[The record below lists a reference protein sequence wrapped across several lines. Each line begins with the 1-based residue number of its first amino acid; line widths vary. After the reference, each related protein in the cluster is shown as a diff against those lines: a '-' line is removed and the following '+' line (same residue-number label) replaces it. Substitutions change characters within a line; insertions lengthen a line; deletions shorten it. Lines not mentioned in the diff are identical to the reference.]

1 MQRNE
6 DALEKFRTTSATVRV
21 DNLNEFKEFIISNGG
36 KVLDDIKKVP
46 TGENMTMCHKD
57 GTIIEYVHHSR

>member
-1 MQRNE
+1 M
-6 DALEKFRTTSATVRV
+6 
-21 DNLNEFKEFIISNGG
+21 DNLNEFKDFIISNGV